1 MVIECFPH
9 SAQCFSI
16 WMGKKQQAVG
26 KSMGKNGFQK
36 KSDGEEEV
44 KSGEESEELFTTII
58 IYSSDR

>member
-1 MVIECFPH
+1 
-9 SAQCFSI
+9 
-16 WMGKKQQAVG
+16 MGKKQQAVG

-36 KSDGEEEV
+36 KSDGEGEV